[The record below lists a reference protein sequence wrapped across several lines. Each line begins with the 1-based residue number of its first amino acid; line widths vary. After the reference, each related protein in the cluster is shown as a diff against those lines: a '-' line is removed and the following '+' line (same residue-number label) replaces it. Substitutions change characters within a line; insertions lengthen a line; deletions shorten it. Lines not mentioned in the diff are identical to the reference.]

1 MNIGVDVGPTNTDAA
16 ALDDAGAVLA
26 TVKVGSVH
34 GDPVAGVVAALAALG
49 STGRLPA
56 APVTR
61 VPPAARRVPRTLTH
75 IRSGHSGRVPLA
87 PGGAGAVRV
96 AVGLRGAATAVAER
110 AGLCRVAALR
120 IGGPS
125 AQAVRPFFGWPADL
139 LEAVE
144 AGAGIVDGGGGL
156 GPEHRTPLDREAV
169 ARFAGRVAGRAEAVA
184 VTGVFSPIDGDQERE
199 AAEILRAE
207 LGPVPVSLSADLGSL
222 GLIERENATILDAAL
237 SRFAQDTAERLALA
251 LPGAAVF
258 VTRGDGTLMSLE
270 YLARHPGLSLGSG
283 PASTLRGAGVLTGL
297 RDAVVADVGAGRIRV
312 GALAGG
318 FPEETT
324 RGADIGGV
332 PVGFRIPELIR
343 VPRAPAGDRAPGPSD
358 RVPAA
363 PHRGRAPDPFGEDGT
378 LTELAEAVDRLQPGL
393 DRLPV
398 VMVGGGAPAVP
409 DGALGVP
416 DVRRPEHGR
425 TAGAIGAATSPVG
438 GQYERIVR
446 LEGRAP
452 LPEALD
458 AVVEEARAHAVRAG
472 ADPRHVE
479 IVETDASPL
488 PYLPGPFLRLRA
500 RAAGPPSQL

>member
-16 ALDDAGAVLA
+16 ALDGTGAVLA
-26 TVKVGSVH
+26 TVKVGTVH

-49 STGRLPA
+49 VSGSAET
-56 APVTR
+56 TR
-61 VPPAARRVPRTLTH
+61 
-75 IRSGHSGRVPLA
+75 I
-87 PGGAGAVRV
+87 
-96 AVGLRGAATAVAER
+96 AVGLRGAATSVAER
-110 AGLCRVAALR
+110 TGLCRVAALR

-125 AQAVRPFFGWPADL
+125 AQAVRPFFGWPTDL
-139 LEAVE
+139 SRVVS

-156 GPEHRTPLDREAV
+156 EPEHWTPLDREAV
-169 ARFAGRVAGRAEAVA
+169 ARFAARVAGRAEAVA
-184 VTGVFSPIDGDQERE
+184 VTGVFSPIDGDQEHE
-199 AAEILRAE
+199 AAEILHTE
-207 LGPVPVSLSADLGSL
+207 LGPLPVSLSADLGSL

-237 SRFAQDTAERLALA
+237 SGFARDTAERLALA
-251 LPGAAVF
+251 LPRAAVF

-283 PASTLRGAGVLTGL
+283 PASALRGAGVLSGL
-297 RDAVVADVGAGRIRV
+297 RDAVVADVGATRVRV
-312 GALAGG
+312 GVLAGG
-318 FPEETT
+318 YPEETA

-343 VPRAPAGDRAPGPSD
+343 VLRDPGGERTAPPAGSS
-358 RVPAA
+358 
-363 PHRGRAPDPFGEDGT
+363 RGDG
-378 LTELAEAVDRLQPGL
+378 LTELAEAVDRLQPGV

-409 DGALGVP
+409 DGLLGVP

-446 LEGRAP
+446 LEERAG
-452 LPEALD
+452 LSEALD
-458 AVVEEARAHAVRAG
+458 AVAEEARAHAVRAG

-479 IVETDASPL
+479 IVESASSPL
-488 PYLPGPFLRLRA
+488 TYLPGPFLRLRA
-500 RAAGPPSQL
+500 RAAGPPSRL

>member
-26 TVKVGSVH
+26 TVKVASVQ
-34 GDPVAGVVAALAALG
+34 GDPVAGVVAALTALG
-49 STGRLPA
+49 S
-56 APVTR
+56 
-61 VPPAARRVPRTLTH
+61 
-75 IRSGHSGRVPLA
+75 
-87 PGGAGAVRV
+87 AGATRI

-125 AQAVRPFFGWPADL
+125 AQAVRPFFGWPVDL
-139 LEAVE
+139 REAVE

-156 GPEHRTPLDREAV
+156 GPEHRTPLDRQAV
-169 ARFAGRVAGRAEAVA
+169 ARFAARVAGRAEAVA

-199 AAEILRAE
+199 AAEIVHAE
-207 LGPVPVSLSADLGSL
+207 LGPLPVSLSADLGSL

-237 SRFAQDTAERLALA
+237 SRFALDTAERLALA

-297 RDAVVADVGAGRIRV
+297 RDAVVADVGASRIRV

-343 VPRAPAGDRAPGPSD
+343 VPRGSAGDRAPGAPLRD
-358 RVPAA
+358 RAQAA
-363 PHRGRAPDPFGEDGT
+363 AGRGAGSGG
-378 LTELAEAVDRLQPGL
+378 LTELAEAVDRLQPGV

-409 DGALGVP
+409 DGLLGVP

-446 LEGRAP
+446 LEGRTRLA
-452 LPEALD
+452 EALD
-458 AVVEEARAHAVRAG
+458 AVAEEARAHAVRAG

-479 IVETDASPL
+479 IVETGSSPL
-488 PYLPGPFLRLRA
+488 AYLPGPFLRLRA
-500 RAAGPPSQL
+500 RAAGPPSRL

>member
-26 TVKVGSVH
+26 TAKVASVH
-34 GDPVAGVVAALAALG
+34 GDPVAGVVAALTALG
-49 STGRLPA
+49 A
-56 APVTR
+56 
-61 VPPAARRVPRTLTH
+61 
-75 IRSGHSGRVPLA
+75 
-87 PGGAGAVRV
+87 AGATRI

-139 LEAVE
+139 REAVE
-144 AGAGIVDGGGGL
+144 ADAGIVDGGGGL

-169 ARFAGRVAGRAEAVA
+169 ARFAARVAGRAGAVA
-184 VTGVFSPIDGDQERE
+184 VTGVFSPVDGDQERE
-199 AAEILRAE
+199 AAEIVRAE
-207 LGPVPVSLSADLGSL
+207 LGPLPVSLSADLGSL

-237 SRFAQDTAERLALA
+237 SRFALDIAERLALA

-312 GALAGG
+312 GALARG

-343 VPRAPAGDRAPGPSD
+343 VPRGSAGDRVPGTPPGDRARVAPG
-358 RVPAA
+358 
-363 PHRGRAPDPFGEDGT
+363 RGAGGGG
-378 LTELAEAVDRLQPGL
+378 LTELAEAVDRLQPGV

-409 DGALGVP
+409 DGLLGVP

-446 LEGRAP
+446 LEGRTRLA
-452 LPEALD
+452 EALD
-458 AVVEEARAHAVRAG
+458 AVAEEARAHAVRAG

-479 IVETDASPL
+479 IVETGSSPL
-488 PYLPGPFLRLRA
+488 AYLPGPFLRLRA